1 MVNLKLICCLALN
14 HVLLTTELIL
24 LVGFWYIKHIWITC

>member
-1 MVNLKLICCLALN
+1 MYF
-14 HVLLTTELIL
+14 LTTELIL